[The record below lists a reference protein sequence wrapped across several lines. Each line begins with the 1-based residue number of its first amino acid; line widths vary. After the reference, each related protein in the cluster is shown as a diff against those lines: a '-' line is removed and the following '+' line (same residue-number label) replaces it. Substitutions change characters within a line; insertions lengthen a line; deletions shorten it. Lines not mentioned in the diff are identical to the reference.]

1 MNRPR
6 HIKRNSPEH
15 LAKMAMVEAKAR
27 VVEVA
32 RAVAAR
38 AVAARAVAGLV
49 RGLVSS

>member
-15 LAKMAMVEAKAR
+15 LAKMAMVEAR

-32 RAVAAR
+32 RAVAAW